1 MPRTSRIGQTDSD
14 ILKWPA
20 YLVARD
26 ALKQLAYSS
35 TAAFLAHYRAL
46 SNAAAK
52 PNGKHPL
59 TTPERETLAAMQSLM
74 EALAPDERTLLLA
87 DAVNDQRRCRSNEE
101 TRRRERAEHK
111 LRRLLQTNGVLRD

>member
-1 MPRTSRIGQTDSD
+1 MGGQLISW
-14 ILKWPA
+14 LG
-20 YLVARD
+20 D

-35 TAAFLAHYRAL
+35 MAAFLAHYRAL
-46 SNAAAK
+46 SNAATES
-52 PNGKHPL
+52 NGKHPL
-59 TTPERETLAAMQSLM
+59 TTAERETLAAMQSLM

-111 LRRLLQTNGVLRD
+111 LRRLLQTNAVLRI